1 MSEENAKTYYDSDV
15 DTIYRSTWGGENIH
29 VGIYEHT
36 DDVREASM
44 ETNRFLADHLD
55 LDHDARVLDL
65 GSGYGGLCRYLARRY
80 GCRVTGLNISERQ
93 NRRAIQKNRDEGLDH
108 LIDIQQ
114 GTFQD
119 PPFADGEFD
128 AIVSQDAL
136 VHSPSKPQV
145 IRQAHRLL
153 SPGGRLA
160 FFDIL
165 LGDED
170 MPREEQQEIYRRIHL
185 TDMGT
190 FLYYH
195 SLLQKA
201 GFRILTIQNRTPDLT
216 THYARVR
223 DNLSG
228 KYAVLT
234 SRIPG
239 DTIKDA
245 IHGMEMWVDKSRSG
259 KVSWGFFA
267 AEKPTPP

>member
-1 MSEENAKTYYDSDV
+1 MSEENAKSYYDSDV
-15 DTIYRSTWGGENIH
+15 DAIYQSTWGGENIH
-29 VGIYEHT
+29 CGIYERT
-36 DDVREASM
+36 DDVRQASM

-55 LDHDARVLDL
+55 LGSDARVLDL

-93 NRRAIQKNRDEGLDH
+93 NRRAIQKNRSEGLDH

-119 PPFADGEFD
+119 PPFGDGEFD

-136 VHSPSKPQV
+136 VHSPSKPRV
-145 IRQAHRLL
+145 IREACRIL

-165 LGDED
+165 LGDENI
-170 MPREEQQEIYRRIHL
+170 PEKEQQEIYRRIRL
-185 TDMGT
+185 TDMAT

-195 SLLQKA
+195 TLLQKA

-223 DNLSG
+223 DVLLD
-228 KYAVLT
+228 KYTVLT

-239 DTIKDA
+239 DTIKNA
-245 IHGMEMWVDKSRSG
+245 IDGMEMWVDKSRSG
-259 KVSWGFFA
+259 KVCWGFFA
-267 AEKPTPP
+267 AEKATHP